1 MKHTPRLSAFATA
14 VTASCALPIVLTIG
28 ATLVSAQEPSK
39 RHVDVTVTDPRGR
52 FVTGLERER
61 FEVIENG
68 VRRAVSDFSDG
79 RSPISLAI
87 VSGEPLPAIG
97 TLGPEDELIQ
107 TPSLANALRQL
118 AASKNSRKAIVTT
131 AATDLQA
138 IPSGIQTFQ
147 TDPANLLK
155 AVIELRNQYR
165 LEFESAAPSGTVEVV
180 LNPPTG
186 LPRLE
191 VNWK

>member
-1 MKHTPRLSAFATA
+1 MYTPRLSAFAAA
-14 VTASCALPIVLTIG
+14 VTVACALPIVLTVG
-28 ATLVSAQEPSK
+28 ALRVSAQDSSK

-79 RSPISLAI
+79 GSPISVAI
-87 VSGEPLPAIG
+87 VSQEPLPAIG

-107 TPSLANALRQL
+107 TRSLANALRQL

-131 AATDLQA
+131 AATDLQT
-138 IPSGIQTFQ
+138 IPSDIQTLR

-155 AVIELRNQYR
+155 AMIELRNQYR
-165 LEFESAAPSGTVEVV
+165 LEFESAAPSGNVEVV
-180 LNPPTG
+180 LNPPIG